1 MSDGNSVSVDGV
13 NVTLDEHGHL
23 LDPADWS
30 PEVARALAAQDGQNL
45 TAPHWWLIEFV
56 RDHHQRY
63 DTPPLMRV
71 AVVALREK
79 LGDPAASSR
88 DLYQLF
94 PDHPIRQACR
104 YGGLPRP
111 DWCI

>member
-1 MSDGNSVSVDGV
+1 MSSDNSVLVDGV
-13 NVTLDEHGHL
+13 DVALDEHGHL
-23 LDPADWS
+23 LNPADWT
-30 PEVARALAAQDGQNL
+30 PEVALALAAQDGMNL
-45 TAPHWWLIEFV
+45 IARHWWLIEFV
-56 RDHHQRY
+56 RDYHHRY
-63 DTPPLMRV
+63 GTPPLMRV
-71 AVVALREK
+71 AVVGLREK
-79 LGDPAASSR
+79 LGDPAISSR